1 MTPLEISD
9 YKRNWKA
16 LNGNPVKVHSDLHI
30 QTKDW
35 CRRNASRHQWSMD
48 TWTASYEHTF
58 FFEHRAH
65 AIAFEYAFKKAIIE

>member
-1 MTPLEISD
+1 MTPQEISD
-9 YKRNWKA
+9 YKRKWKMDT
-16 LNGNPVKVHSDLHI
+16 PFTVIVHSDLYIAH
-30 QTKDW
+30 KDW

-65 AIAFEYAFKKAIIE
+65 AIAFEYEFKRSIIE